1 MNRRRIRQWFFA
13 GSLLLSLFLPLLPLP
28 NFLEPFKPYWP
39 ILVLVYWVLEVPGSV
54 PLGLAFLMG
63 LGADTLYGVLLGD
76 QALRLAVVVFL
87 VARFR
92 SRLRFFPMW
101 QQTLAVLALL
111 INDRVLQL
119 VIRMFSGE
127 SFPPAMYWVAPF
139 VGAAF
144 WPFVFLLMDDLYTRL
159 RVREV

>member
-1 MNRRRIRQWFFA
+1 MNRRRARQWLFA

-28 NFLEPFKPYWP
+28 DALEPFKPYWP
-39 ILVLVYWVLEVPGSV
+39 ILVIAYWVLEVPGSV

-63 LGADTLYGVLLGD
+63 LCADVFHGVLLGD
-76 QALRLAVVVFL
+76 QALRLAVAAFL

-101 QQTLAVLALL
+101 QQTLAVLVLL
-111 INDRVLQL
+111 INDRVLQ
-119 VIRMFSGE
+119 VAIRLFAGE
-127 SFPPAMYWVAPF
+127 SLPPAMFWAAPF

-144 WPFVFLLMDDLYTRL
+144 WPFVFLLLDDLFTRL
-159 RVREV
+159 RVRDT